1 MMSPMTWNLKNLLF
15 LAVELTEKN
24 HIYLQL
30 CIYSSYLNLTPI
42 GDMAIETTGIQ
53 VGVKHFKNL
62 IKKKK
67 KFSIL
72 EHLN

>member
-1 MMSPMTWNLKNLLF
+1 MVFYDVTDDMKFEEFAIFGCRTNR
-15 LAVELTEKN
+15 KN

-42 GDMAIETTGIQ
+42 GDMVIETIQ

-62 IKKKK
+62 IKKKQN
-67 KFSIL
+67 SVS
-72 EHLN
+72 